1 MEQSREVNMQL
12 NTLNKSGLKKKNYL
26 SMYCNEKEGRMY
38 LQDADDHNSS
48 KS

>member
-12 NTLNKSGLKKKNYL
+12 NTLNKSGLNFFFYL

>member
-1 MEQSREVNMQL
+1 
-12 NTLNKSGLKKKNYL
+12 
-26 SMYCNEKEGRMY
+26 MYCNEKEGRMY